1 MRAVVCEEDERPRD
15 HSGVH
20 AAAIWA
26 YHTHSAKL
34 LRGKRNINQ
43 HTAFRS
49 GRGGIPATGGSS
61 VLSTSR
67 GQLEVVNGR
76 AEAMASR
83 SGYKSL
89 PDSAAEEDARTAD
102 AEQPQQVAAA
112 GARRP
117 AAPGKG
123 EDPPEGGGKGSGG
136 SASGGGGSKATT
148 TTAELEKKDPA
159 ASSADGG
166 GRELPTAQGIF
177 VGDPVSQSTPYH
189 ATPPARATVITSAPA
204 SYEHVAAAAG
214 AAAGDGRGIAV
225 PSGGGGQHTVI
236 VMNAPPP
243 GHQFGE
249 WGRQPQ
255 AFVCRACGFTGLSL
269 TMTVRGSHVCFGWGL
284 RT

>member
-1 MRAVVCEEDERPRD
+1 
-15 HSGVH
+15 
-20 AAAIWA
+20 
-26 YHTHSAKL
+26 
-34 LRGKRNINQ
+34 
-43 HTAFRS
+43 
-49 GRGGIPATGGSS
+49 
-61 VLSTSR
+61 
-67 GQLEVVNGR
+67 
-76 AEAMASR
+76 MASR

-102 AEQPQQVAAA
+102 AEQPQQVAAP
-112 GARRP
+112 GAPRS

-123 EDPPEGGGKGSGG
+123 EDPPEVGGKGSGG
-136 SASGGGGSKATT
+136 SSSGGGGSSKATT

-166 GRELPTAQGIF
+166 GGELPTAQGIF

-189 ATPPARATVITSAPA
+189 AAPPARATVITSAPA
-204 SYEHVAAAAG
+204 SYEHVAAAAA

-225 PSGGGGQHTVI
+225 PGGGSGQHTVI

-269 TMTVRGSHVCFGWGL
+269 TMTDPCSNMPILAAACCCLVGCWPCSFVPFLIPEL
-284 RT
+284 RDTVHRCPNCHISVGRSRQFN

>member
-1 MRAVVCEEDERPRD
+1 
-15 HSGVH
+15 
-20 AAAIWA
+20 
-26 YHTHSAKL
+26 
-34 LRGKRNINQ
+34 
-43 HTAFRS
+43 
-49 GRGGIPATGGSS
+49 
-61 VLSTSR
+61 
-67 GQLEVVNGR
+67 
-76 AEAMASR
+76 MASR

-89 PDSAAEEDARTAD
+89 PDSAAEEDAQTAD

-117 AAPGKG
+117 AAPGEGK
-123 EDPPEGGGKGSGG
+123 DPPEVGGRGSVG
-136 SASGGGGSKATT
+136 SASGGGGGSKATT

-159 ASSADGG
+159 ASSAGG
-166 GRELPTAQGIF
+166 GGGELPTAQGIF

-189 ATPPARATVITSAPA
+189 AAPPARATVITSAPT
-204 SYEHVAAAAG
+204 SYEHVAAAATAV
-214 AAAGDGRGIAV
+214 AADGRGIAV

-269 TMTVRGSHVCFGWGL
+269 TMTDPCSNMPILAAACCCLVGCWPCSFVPFLIPEL
-284 RT
+284 RDTVHRCPNCHISVGRTRQFN

>member
-1 MRAVVCEEDERPRD
+1 
-15 HSGVH
+15 
-20 AAAIWA
+20 
-26 YHTHSAKL
+26 
-34 LRGKRNINQ
+34 
-43 HTAFRS
+43 
-49 GRGGIPATGGSS
+49 
-61 VLSTSR
+61 
-67 GQLEVVNGR
+67 
-76 AEAMASR
+76 MASR

-102 AEQPQQVAAA
+102 AEQPQQVTAA
-112 GARRP
+112 GARRS

-123 EDPPEGGGKGSGG
+123 EDPPEVGGKGSEG
-136 SASGGGGSKATT
+136 SSSGGGGGSSKATT
-148 TTAELEKKDPA
+148 TTAELEKKDSA

-166 GRELPTAQGIF
+166 GGELPTAQGIF

-189 ATPPARATVITSAPA
+189 AAPPARATVITSAPA
-204 SYEHVAAAAG
+204 SYEHVAAAAAA

-269 TMTVRGSHVCFGWGL
+269 TMTDPCSNMPILAAACCCLVGCWPCSFVPFLIPEL
-284 RT
+284 RDTVHRCPNCHISVGRSRQFN

>member
-1 MRAVVCEEDERPRD
+1 
-15 HSGVH
+15 
-20 AAAIWA
+20 
-26 YHTHSAKL
+26 
-34 LRGKRNINQ
+34 
-43 HTAFRS
+43 
-49 GRGGIPATGGSS
+49 
-61 VLSTSR
+61 
-67 GQLEVVNGR
+67 
-76 AEAMASR
+76 MASR

-102 AEQPQQVAAA
+102 AEQQVAAA
-112 GARRP
+112 GAPRP

-123 EDPPEGGGKGSGG
+123 EDPPVVGGKGSGG
-136 SASGGGGSKATT
+136 SSSSGGGSSKATT
-148 TTAELEKKDPA
+148 TTAGREKKDPA

-166 GRELPTAQGIF
+166 GGELPTAQGIF

-189 ATPPARATVITSAPA
+189 AAPPAHATVITSAPA
-204 SYEHVAAAAG
+204 SYDHVAAAAA

-269 TMTVRGSHVCFGWGL
+269 TMTDPCSNIPILAAACCCLVGCWPCSFVPFLIPELRDTVHRCPNCHVSVGRSRQFD
-284 RT
+284 